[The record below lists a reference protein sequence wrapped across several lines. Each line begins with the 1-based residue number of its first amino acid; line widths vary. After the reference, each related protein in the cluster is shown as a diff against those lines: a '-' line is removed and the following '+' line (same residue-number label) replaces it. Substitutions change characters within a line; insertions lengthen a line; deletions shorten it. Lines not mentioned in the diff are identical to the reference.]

1 MNSNA
6 NYELQHNDFIFYG
19 IGSRFSFLNK
29 KVNSNFIKLTD
40 SDILKELSKNSY
52 LAERLIS
59 EMLID
64 GKKVTHFLDESKRE
78 LWGRYSQN
86 FNNRKL
92 NWSVFR
98 NGNNVDLFLHN
109 ISDDSISIEIGIDGY
124 INTISLPPQLESKYN
139 RN

>member
-1 MNSNA
+1 
-6 NYELQHNDFIFYG
+6 
-19 IGSRFSFLNK
+19 
-29 KVNSNFIKLTD
+29 
-40 SDILKELSKNSY
+40 
-52 LAERLIS
+52 
-59 EMLID
+59 MLID

-124 INTISLPPQLESKYN
+124 INTISLPPHNWNLNTIGTNPGDFLIVCNGKEIIKTNLQQDTNIINQTVFLQK
-139 RN
+139 